1 MSKNTIIL
9 LATAVFLIS
18 CGLDSDRIK
27 AEQERDALAKELEE
41 IKYGAPSLLSDAK
54 KFFQAG
60 DIESAKVKIQE
71 LNARHFDRPEAA
83 EGQLILKEIEEYEL
97 WNNALSTE
105 ELYATKTYINKYP
118 NGKYITEAVARLKE
132 LKIANEAKAFQNAQA
147 FNSPRVWKQFLDDYP
162 NHPQTSSI
170 REKIIDLEVD
180 EIFGDRATGRLPSFD
195 RIGGGYSSTS
205 SISIENDT
213 GCELTVRYSGPD
225 KRIIE
230 IPIGETK
237 RISLS
242 SGSYR
247 IAASA
252 CGANYAGTEQ
262 LFGNYSSSYYIS
274 RTRY

>member
-1 MSKNTIIL
+1 MKNIL
-9 LATAVFLIS
+9 IAISTVVFLTS
-18 CGLDSDRIK
+18 CGLDSERIK

-60 DIESAKVKIQE
+60 DLENAKTKIQE
-71 LNARHFDRPEAA
+71 LQSRHFDRPEAA
-83 EGQLILKEIEEYEL
+83 EAKLIMKDIEEQET
-97 WNNALSTE
+97 WNNALSSE
-105 ELYATKTYINKYP
+105 ELYATNTYINKYP
-118 NGKYITEAVARLKE
+118 NGKYRTEAIARLAE
-132 LKIANEAKAFQNAQA
+132 LKIANEAKAFQNAQN
-147 FNSPRVWKQFLDDYP
+147 FNSPRVWKQFLSDYP
-162 NHPQTSSI
+162 NHPEANSI
-170 REKIIDLEVD
+170 REKIIDLEVN
-180 EIFGDRATGRLPSFD
+180 EIFGDRSTGRLPSFD

-230 IPIGETK
+230 IPVGETR

-262 LFGNYSSSYYIS
+262 LYGNYSSSYYIS